1 MTIKYS
7 LVPLKSCTD
16 DVIKAQGYGYLAYM
30 EMLEKK
36 SKTYD
41 QIKCERCQ
49 RYHIWKRKLKPS
61 NPRKLEKELEDE

>member
-36 SKTYD
+36 SKT
-41 QIKCERCQ
+41 
-49 RYHIWKRKLKPS
+49 
-61 NPRKLEKELEDE
+61 